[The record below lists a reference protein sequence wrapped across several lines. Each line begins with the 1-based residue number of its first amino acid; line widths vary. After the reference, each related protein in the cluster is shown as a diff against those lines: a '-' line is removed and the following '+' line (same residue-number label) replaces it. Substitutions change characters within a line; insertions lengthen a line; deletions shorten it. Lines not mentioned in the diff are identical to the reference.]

1 MQTLR
6 HMSAMRRPANKIAG
20 IRFLSELCKPEPV
33 IRTGEVKMPPNAKVC
48 VVGNSPLTPSLL
60 LELKRSC
67 LIDELR
73 LFDSKQAA
81 KQLADDLSLID
92 NITQVKPYYGHC
104 QLGVALADVD
114 VIVLAGGY
122 LGLPGESKSAVF
134 KKNVA
139 SLVDCAYDCA
149 HHNPHATLVVLT
161 PPGTRNVPL
170 VSMLYEKLGI
180 EDKGQIMAPM
190 GQHEMSA
197 ATLVTQMLQ
206 LPPGCARVP
215 VVGGCCPDTVVPVL
229 SQASPQN
236 EFSERDSELIVDSL
250 RLASERV
257 AVGQGGRPQAL
268 APALA
273 AADLVLDIVSA
284 RFSISRPPRCVF
296 LKSQVLPS
304 IKYLGMPV
312 QFGPEGVKSKASLPP
327 LSDQEM
333 ALLLKATVQLKE
345 DAKQAKAVA
354 SAEWSCVD

>member
-1 MQTLR
+1 
-6 HMSAMRRPANKIAG
+6 MSAMRRTVNRVCTG

-33 IRTGEVKMPPNAKVC
+33 IGAHDIKSPPNAKVC
-48 VVGNSPLTPSLL
+48 VVGNSPLTASLML
-60 LELKRSC
+60 HLKRSC

-81 KQLADDLSLID
+81 KRITDDLSLID
-92 NITQVKPYYGHC
+92 TVTQVKPYYGHC

-114 VIVLAGGY
+114 VIVLAGGDY
-122 LGLPGESKSAVF
+122 GRPGECKSAVF
-134 KKNVA
+134 KRNA
-139 SLVDCAYDCA
+139 AALVDCAYDCA

-180 EDKGQIMAPM
+180 EDKGQIMSPM

-197 ATLVTQMLQ
+197 ATLVAEMLH
-206 LPPGCARVP
+206 LPAGCARVP
-215 VVGGCCPDTVVPVL
+215 VVGGCCSDTVVPVL

-236 EFSERDSELIVDSL
+236 EFSERDWELIVDAL
-250 RLASERV
+250 RMASQRV

-273 AADLVLDIVSA
+273 AAELVLDLVSA
-284 RFSISRPPRCVF
+284 RFSISRPPRSVF

-327 LSDQEM
+327 LTDQEM
-333 ALLLKATVQLKE
+333 ALLLKATVSLKE

-354 SAEWSCVD
+354 CAEWSNID